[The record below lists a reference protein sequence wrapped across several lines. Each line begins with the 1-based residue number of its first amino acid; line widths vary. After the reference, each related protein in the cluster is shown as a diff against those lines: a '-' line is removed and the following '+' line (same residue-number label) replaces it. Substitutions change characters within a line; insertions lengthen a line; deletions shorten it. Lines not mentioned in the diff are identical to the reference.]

1 MRFGHNEAGERRI
14 FLILLLITL
23 GTSLAAVL
31 VFDRASANNSLLDLT
46 NLVGPTVASLL
57 AGRGMTAC
65 TVLMGTP
72 GNPICFHGGR
82 MPVPT
87 LVVAAAVRLV
97 GDRFLPVAVLK
108 TLLLLAPLEAAMYLV
123 CRQMR
128 FAGRRWVW
136 MAVLLLLPFGMTA
149 FLADV
154 VNLQV
159 EEGYSYAFL
168 ALGTSVVLFRGA
180 ATGWLRRDGAGE
192 AAVLGAALAGL
203 YLSKSSMA
211 PAAAVLMLAYVLR
224 ARGATPRG
232 LALAVAMAAP
242 VSWATYQHHASG
254 RYSLGTSIDGINLRK
269 GNDPVF
275 LEHYPPRNGDTLD
288 RFDEGLNAGMH
299 FGDEWSFNDFHERA
313 AIAFI
318 AANPGLTAEG
328 DLRKLEMI
336 FLSVRKYGSGASHG
350 AMLGMELAGMVA
362 FRVIFWWAI
371 GISVAGVVWGWWG
384 LRGDGAVFLL
394 LAGAVALPY
403 VMGFAY
409 TRHVSVLIYPSV
421 LLCCRAVLVLTGA
434 GAGRNQRRGS
444 EGLH

>member
-82 MPVPT
+82 MPVPS

-108 TLLLLAPLEAAMYLV
+108 TLLLLAPLEAAMDLV

-136 MAVLLLLPFGMTA
+136 MAVLLLLPFWMTA

-159 EEGYSYAFL
+159 EEGYSTL
-168 ALGTSVVLFRGA
+168 AGAGDGVVLFRAGTGGA
-180 ATGWLRRDGAGE
+180 ERWGGE
-192 AAVLGAALAGL
+192 AAVLGAALR
-203 YLSKSSMA
+203 
-211 PAAAVLMLAYVLR
+211 VCTWRR
-224 ARGATPRG
+224 AQ
-232 LALAVAMAAP
+232 
-242 VSWATYQHHASG
+242 W
-254 RYSLGTSIDGINLRK
+254 
-269 GNDPVF
+269 
-275 LEHYPPRNGDTLD
+275 
-288 RFDEGLNAGMH
+288 
-299 FGDEWSFNDFHERA
+299 
-313 AIAFI
+313 
-318 AANPGLTAEG
+318 
-328 DLRKLEMI
+328 
-336 FLSVRKYGSGASHG
+336 
-350 AMLGMELAGMVA
+350 
-362 FRVIFWWAI
+362 
-371 GISVAGVVWGWWG
+371 
-384 LRGDGAVFLL
+384 
-394 LAGAVALPY
+394 
-403 VMGFAY
+403 
-409 TRHVSVLIYPSV
+409 
-421 LLCCRAVLVLTGA
+421 
-434 GAGRNQRRGS
+434 RRRRRC
-444 EGLH
+444 